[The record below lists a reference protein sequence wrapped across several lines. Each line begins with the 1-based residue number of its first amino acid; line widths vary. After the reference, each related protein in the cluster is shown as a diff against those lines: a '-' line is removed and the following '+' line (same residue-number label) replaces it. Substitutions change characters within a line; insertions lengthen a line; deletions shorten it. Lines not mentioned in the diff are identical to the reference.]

1 MRRADFKKYVSVLIL
16 GIFLI
21 PQNLS
26 AYEPSRTELELLNKI
41 ERDSIQYFIRLS
53 DKKTG
58 LTRDSSRSGSPSSV
72 AATGFALAVIAIGQS
87 RGWIEPKQA
96 EKQIHK
102 TLHTLLTIAAHE
114 RGFFYH
120 FLDSQTGKRVWN
132 SEVSSIDTALTAA
145 GALLAAQYYPG
156 TEIAKMAQQ
165 IYERIEWRW
174 MMNNSMLM
182 CMGWKPES
190 GFLPYYWDSYN
201 EHLILQAL
209 AIGSPTHPIPA
220 KAWEEWLRN
229 EDVYNKKQIVYSY
242 SGSLF
247 TYQFTQ
253 AYIDFRTLNDRG
265 INYAENSRLATLANR
280 EYSLSFKDKYASYEE
295 NSWGLS
301 ASVGPGGYKAY
312 GAKPGEGLHDGTI
325 APYAA
330 ISSIVFTPEESIAAI
345 QHFFNEHGENLYG
358 KFGFKDAFNLDKA
371 WWSEEYL
378 GIDQGISILMLE
390 NYVNDG
396 AIWKKFMGL
405 NEIKRWVEKC
415 NLTKKD
421 AAGETPAA
429 APVTP
434 AL

>member
-1 MRRADFKKYVSVLIL
+1 MRRVDFKKHAAVFFLAA
-16 GIFLI
+16 FLI
-21 PQNLS
+21 PQSLS
-26 AYEPSRTELELLNKI
+26 AYEPSRTDLALLNKI

-58 LTRDSSRSGSPSSV
+58 LTRDSSRSGAPASV
-72 AATGFALAVIAIGQS
+72 AATGFPLAAIAIGQS

-102 TLHTLLTIAAHE
+102 TLQTLLNHAAHE
-114 RGFFYH
+114 KGFLYH
-120 FLDSQTGKRVWN
+120 FLDPQTGQRIWN
-132 SEVSSIDTALTAA
+132 SEASSIDTALVAA

-156 TEIAKMAQQ
+156 TAIEKMARQ

-174 MMNNSMLM
+174 MMNGSMLM
-182 CMGWKPES
+182 GMGWKPES

-209 AIGSPTHPIPA
+209 AIGSPTHPIPV
-220 KAWEEWLRN
+220 KAWEEWARN
-229 EDVYNKKQIVYSY
+229 EDVYNGKQIVYSY

-253 AYIDFRTLNDRG
+253 AYIDFRSLNDRG
-265 INYAENSRLATLANR
+265 INYAENSRLATIANR
-280 EYSLSFKDKYASYEE
+280 EYSLSFKKERASYEE

-312 GAKPGEGLHDGTI
+312 GAKPGEGLQDGTL

-330 ISSIVFTPEESIAAI
+330 LSSIVFTPEESIAAVK
-345 QHFFNEHGENLYG
+345 HFYNEYGKNIYG

-371 WWSEEYL
+371 WWAEEYL
-378 GIDQGISILMLE
+378 GIDQGISVLMLE
-390 NYVNDG
+390 NYLNDG

-405 NEIKRWVEKC
+405 NEIKRWIEKC
-415 NLTKKD
+415 DLAK
-421 AAGETPAA
+421 
-429 APVTP
+429 PVTP
-434 AL
+434 AA